1 MNQVKPLRFLAL
13 AAITLTASAAT
24 VSANPLTSPSGAYY
38 TESLKAESS
47 TFALDG
53 SFTTVSCKKSS
64 LEGKV
69 EADTEYTA
77 SGKLAS
83 LAFSECNFPVTVVK
97 PGSLEIEAI
106 GEGQGTVRSSGAE
119 IKINT
124 SVGECVFTTS
134 KTDIGT
140 LTGSNSA
147 NAVLDLS
154 GALLRTG
161 GSFLCGPLEGNALT
175 GSYKF
180 TTPGTLSVDY
190 TALPNPLTSPSGAY
204 YTESL
209 KAESST
215 FALDGSFTTVSC
227 KKSSLEGK
235 VEADT
240 EYTASGKL
248 ASLAFSE
255 CNFPV
260 TVVKPGSLEIEAIG
274 EGQGTVRSSGAE
286 IKINTSVGECVF
298 TTSKTDIGT
307 LTGSNSTNAVLDLSG
322 ALLRTGGSFLCGP
335 LEGNALTGSY
345 KVTTPG
351 TLSVDYTAL
360 PNPLTSPSGA
370 YYTESLKA
378 ESSTF
383 ALDGSFTTVSCKKSS
398 LEGKV
403 EADTEYTASGKLAS
417 LAFSECNFPVTV
429 VKPGSLEIE
438 AIGEGQGTVR
448 SSGAEIKINTSV
460 GECVFTT
467 SKTDIGTLTGS
478 NSTNAVL
485 DLSGALLRTGGSFL
499 CGPLEGNAL
508 TGSYKVTTPG
518 TLSVDY

>member
-1 MNQVKPLRFLAL
+1 MNQFKPLRFLAL

-24 VSANPLTSPSGAYY
+24 VSA
-38 TESLKAESS
+38 
-47 TFALDG
+47 
-53 SFTTVSCKKSS
+53 
-64 LEGKV
+64 
-69 EADTEYTA
+69 
-77 SGKLAS
+77 
-83 LAFSECNFPVTVVK
+83 
-97 PGSLEIEAI
+97 
-106 GEGQGTVRSSGAE
+106 
-119 IKINT
+119 
-124 SVGECVFTTS
+124 
-134 KTDIGT
+134 
-140 LTGSNSA
+140 
-147 NAVLDLS
+147 
-154 GALLRTG
+154 
-161 GSFLCGPLEGNALT
+161 
-175 GSYKF
+175 
-180 TTPGTLSVDY
+180 
-190 TALPNPLTSPSGAY
+190 NPLTSPSGAY

-351 TLSVDYTAL
+351 TLSVDYTA
-360 PNPLTSPSGA
+360 PTNPLTSPAGNQ
-370 YYTESLKA
+370 YTGTIKGDLEESTSFDLQ
-378 ESSTF
+378 
-383 ALDGSFTTVSCKKSS
+383 FTTFSCKKAS
-398 LEGKV
+398 LEGKI
-403 EADTEYTASGKLAS
+403 EAHAEKTASGNLTG
-417 LAFSECNFPVTV
+417 FSFGECGLPVSV
-429 VKPGSLEIE
+429 LKPGSIKIE
-438 AIGEGQGTVR
+438 AVGGGKATVR
-448 SSGAEIKINTSV
+448 SSGAEIKITTSF

-467 SKTDIGTLTGS
+467 NSTDIGTLTG
-478 NSTNAVL
+478 TGVTGGAATL
-485 DLSGALLRTGGSFL
+485 DLGSAALPRTGGNFN
-499 CGPLEGNAL
+499 CGSSGTW
-508 TGSYKVTTPG
+508 TGSYKFTTPS
-518 TLSVDY
+518 TLYVD